1 MKKNDDIPQEI
12 KVQVGGMARSGST
25 LLYNIMKL
33 LLKEEMALGDIEWIL
48 DKEHKRLPGQDFYI
62 VTMRDL
68 RDTTASYFL
77 KRTPPRGPRPRRTS
91 AWSESIEALKRN
103 MRWVNEFFHLNG
115 VDFDA
120 KNIHLWK
127 YEEYKKDPLKEI
139 KKIADFIGLQHLT
152 SSTIEEVI
160 KIAENLV
167 NASPPHSDS
176 EKLSPEEQ
184 LFLKETRLSKDHI
197 TANKG
202 RTGHFYEFLSGKEI
216 KQIKDISRDFLI
228 EHGYMEGEIK

>member
-1 MKKNDDIPQEI
+1 VKKNDDAPQEI
-12 KVQVGGMARSGST
+12 KIQVGGMARSGST

-33 LLKEEMALGDIEWIL
+33 LLKEEMALGNTEWIL
-48 DKEHKRLPGQDFYI
+48 AKEHKRLPDQDFYI
-62 VTMRDL
+62 VTVRDL

-77 KRTPPRGPRPRRTS
+77 KRKPPRGPRPRRTS
-91 AWSESIEALKRN
+91 AWSESIEALKKN

-120 KNIHLWK
+120 NNIHLWK

-139 KKIADFIGLQHLT
+139 QKIADFIGLQHVA
-152 SSTIEEVI
+152 SSTIEELI
-160 KIAENLV
+160 KIAENLI
-167 NASPPHSDS
+167 NASPYCSDP

-202 RTGHFYEFLSGKEI
+202 RTGSFHEFLNGEQIKE
-216 KQIKDISRDFLI
+216 IKDISREFLI
-228 EHGYMEGEIK
+228 EHGYMEGEN